1 MQKPNVQA
9 LLLKNLRRKTLVAT
23 SGIKGLQES
32 CCLLPRH
39 QRAEC
44 TRIGVVVQLRDI
56 LVNFTLYHAD
66 MRMAAIGKI
75 RFPNIMNLEEI

>member
-9 LLLKNLRRKTLVAT
+9 LLLKSFRRKTLVAT

-32 CCLLPRH
+32 CCLLTRH

-44 TRIGVVVQLRDI
+44 TRIGVVVQLRY
-56 LVNFTLYHAD
+56 V
-66 MRMAAIGKI
+66 
-75 RFPNIMNLEEI
+75 